1 MELNEENHGE
11 NPREKR
17 QRENPREKLQRE
29 NQNDLHDNTELLK
42 GREEWSEKQQ
52 LVVSM
57 YY

>member
-1 MELNEENHGE
+1 MIQRVVVNEENHEE
-11 NPREKR
+11 NPREKH
-17 QRENPREKLQRE
+17 QRE

-57 YY
+57 CY